1 MRVVGYSLFSALLV
15 IGGAM
20 FIAGT
25 FDLFSLDP
33 LSRLLIM
40 IVLVP
45 VVLITALC
53 RTELEL

>member
-1 MRVVGYSLFSALLV
+1 MKVVGYSLFSAMLV
-15 IGGAM
+15 IAGSM

-33 LSRLLIM
+33 LSKLLIM
-40 IVLVP
+40 IVLVH